1 MYEQINVNWSID
13 RSIDWLIDWFCLC
26 ISSKLAT
33 KHLNFFFWRF
43 DATNIAIF
51 GKSSVYSTNKS
62 PMRQYFWNLSWPIR
76 LELASSRRFFQF
88 AAICIRHS
96 VGGLC
101 HLRLRLR
108 EDRLGLT
115 GTLTSAWVVHPPAH
129 AFSQGHGVSVSI
141 IHLPHFQSRRD
152 STPQPWP
159 CNRLSFRVET
169 SHGHYPKITQRKR
182 ERWHITALVTNRQA
196 LCLQILC
203 GRPNPSFKMRG
214 LYFTLSSHHSR
225 YCQLVFTLFS
235 VFTLNHRQTSAIY
248 YMRVCVPLPVFC
260 FLLLQLCE
268 EALKKFLCLTT
279 GKLWSSA
286 HILMKCLILGLH

>member
-1 MYEQINVNWSID
+1 M
-13 RSIDWLIDWFCLC
+13 
-26 ISSKLAT
+26 
-33 KHLNFFFWRF
+33 
-43 DATNIAIF
+43 
-51 GKSSVYSTNKS
+51 
-62 PMRQYFWNLSWPIR
+62 
-76 LELASSRRFFQF
+76 
-88 AAICIRHS
+88 
-96 VGGLC
+96 GGLC

-169 SHGHYPKITQRKR
+169 SHEHYLKITQRERERERER
-182 ERWHITALVTNRQA
+182 ERWHITAMVTDRRA
-196 LCLQILC
+196 LYLQTLC
-203 GRPNPSFKMRG
+203 GRPNPSFKIWG

-235 VFTLNHRQTSAIY
+235 VFTLNHLQTSAIY
-248 YMRVCVPLPVFC
+248 YTRVCVPLPVFFFF
-260 FLLLQLCE
+260 FLLFYSCNYMSKPSKSFYAWLLGNCGQV
-268 EALKKFLCLTT
+268 
-279 GKLWSSA
+279 
-286 HILMKCLILGLH
+286 HIFSWNV

>member
-1 MYEQINVNWSID
+1 MS
-13 RSIDWLIDWFCLC
+13 IDWFCLC
-26 ISSKLAT
+26 ISSKLAVSVLLKFELT
-33 KHLNFFFWRF
+33 NRIRACQLKKVFPVCRNMHQTFFGW
-43 DATNIAIF
+43 TMP
-51 GKSSVYSTNKS
+51 S
-62 PMRQYFWNLSWPIR
+62 
-76 LELASSRRFFQF
+76 
-88 AAICIRHS
+88 
-96 VGGLC
+96 
-101 HLRLRLR
+101 RLRLR

-152 STPQPWP
+152 STQPWP

-169 SHGHYPKITQRKR
+169 SHGHYLKITQRER
-182 ERWHITALVTNRQA
+182 ERWHITAMVTNRRA
-196 LCLQILC
+196 LCLQTLC

-214 LYFTLSSHHSR
+214 LYFTLSSDHSR

-235 VFTLNHRQTSAIY
+235 VFTLNDRQTSAIY
-248 YMRVCVPLPVFC
+248 YTRVCVPLPVFC

-268 EALKKFLCLTT
+268 KALKKFLCLTT

-286 HILMKCLILGLH
+286 HILIKCLIPGLH